1 MGGGGH
7 EAATAAHRPPD
18 AFSGAVGRATRE
30 RERQRVHTFAVSHFV
45 GWASG
50 GDSRTQPT
58 CKSNDPALKG
68 VTTRSQLGVGW
79 ARERSAATEAI
90 GAIHG
95 RRPRCS
101 SSSPSPLLERE
112 RHSICI

>member
-45 GWASG
+45 GLASG

-58 CKSNDPALKG
+58 CKQRPSTQRRNDTLSAWCWVGARALGGNGSHRRHPRTAPAL
-68 VTTRSQLGVGW
+68 L
-79 ARERSAATEAI
+79 
-90 GAIHG
+90 
-95 RRPRCS
+95 
-101 SSSPSPLLERE
+101 
-112 RHSICI
+112 